1 MIKPSGSRLNHTAP
15 EVTSTDKLSA
25 PRRHPGMIALW
36 LVLAIGYLVTS
47 VAGMRVV
54 AMAVV
59 GLMVGALLAASG
71 RLLAGA
77 IASVVL
83 AGLCLYFSA
92 SLAFVA
98 YAPPLA
104 AFAFMALFFYRTL
117 RPGSVPLITRVARME
132 HPDLPLAMERYS
144 RRLTW
149 IWTFCFL
156 LLFAAA
162 LGSTLILPLEV
173 WSRWVQGLGYVLPGV
188 LFLGEFAYRHH
199 RFPDRRHGSL
209 RELIP
214 NIVSVSREIAL
225 SSGTRDAE
233 TRR

>member
-1 MIKPSGSRLNHTAP
+1 
-15 EVTSTDKLSA
+15 
-25 PRRHPGMIALW
+25 
-36 LVLAIGYLVTS
+36 
-47 VAGMRVV
+47 
-54 AMAVV
+54 
-59 GLMVGALLAASG
+59 
-71 RLLAGA
+71 
-77 IASVVL
+77 
-83 AGLCLYFSA
+83 
-92 SLAFVA
+92 
-98 YAPPLA
+98 
-104 AFAFMALFFYRTL
+104 
-117 RPGSVPLITRVARME
+117 ME

-162 LGSTLILPLEV
+162 LGSTLILPLDV

-188 LFLGEFAYRHH
+188 LFLGEFAYRHQ